1 MFKGQKVK
9 KIDIKHI
16 YESKNQPRKN
26 FQDDELRELS
36 ESIMQ
41 NGVLQPVTVRKMAYN
56 NYEIISGERR
66 MRASKLAGLNHIPCI
81 IMDCDEKQAA
91 VLSLMEN
98 LQRVDLDPF
107 EEALGIKKLVEAYG
121 LTQEQVAKKL
131 GKTQS
136 TVANKLRL
144 LKLEDDEIEQIR
156 KAHLTERHARAIL
169 KIKDSEV
176 RRLVVKKIIS
186 RDLNVTQTE
195 ELVNKILEEYANK
208 DEKSKKKFVVKD
220 VRIFINTMGKAV
232 DLMKASG
239 IDAQAMQS
247 ETEDYIKYIVLIPK
261 NEPTHKN

>member
-1 MFKGQKVK
+1 
-9 KIDIKHI
+9 
-16 YESKNQPRKN
+16 
-26 FQDDELRELS
+26 
-36 ESIMQ
+36 
-41 NGVLQPVTVRKMAYN
+41 
-56 NYEIISGERR
+56 
-66 MRASKLAGLNHIPCI
+66 
-81 IMDCDEKQAA
+81 MDCDEKQAA